1 VAALLA
7 LTCLLAGPLLYART
21 ALRFVKRERAA
32 ERRPVKE
39 NVSSGETVVTLVAF
53 GLFVAGVLSLAG
65 MAVLG

>member
-21 ALRFVKRERAA
+21 ALRFRSRVRALGL
-32 ERRPVKE
+32 RPVKE
-39 NVSSGETVVTLVAF
+39 NVSLGALVAV